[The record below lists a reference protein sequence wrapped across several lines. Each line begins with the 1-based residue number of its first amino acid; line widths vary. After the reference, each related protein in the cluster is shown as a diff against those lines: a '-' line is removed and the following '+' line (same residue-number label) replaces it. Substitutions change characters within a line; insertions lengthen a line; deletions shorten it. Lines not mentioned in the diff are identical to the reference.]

1 LSRKLPG
8 TNKKRLLCGE
18 ISMSGIDDSMK
29 TKLLILSVLFFLL
42 LGSPLAGGESSAKEL
57 GVQPVGVPIFL
68 YHRFGPIAADSMTVT
83 TDVFESQLKY
93 LTTNGYVVI
102 SLRQLVDYHLGK
114 GAPPPSKAVVLTA
127 DDGHK
132 SVYTDMFPLLKK
144 YRVPAA
150 LFIYPSA
157 ISNATYAVTWAQL
170 REMKESGFIDLQ
182 SHTFWHPNFKKDKEK
197 LQPSK
202 YERFV
207 EMQLKKSR
215 ERLEREFGAKV
226 DMLAWPFGISN
237 YHLIDQALK
246 AGYVATFT
254 MERRPVCATD
264 QLRSLP
270 RYLMTHSDKGA
281 FEKILLSG
289 FRR

>member
-1 LSRKLPG
+1 M
-8 TNKKRLLCGE
+8 KKKWLA
-18 ISMSGIDDSMK
+18 
-29 TKLLILSVLFFLL
+29 LSVLFLL
-42 LGSPLAGGESSAKEL
+42 LLWPPSTRGESNGKESE
-57 GVQPVGVPIFL
+57 GRPTGVPIFL

-114 GAPPPSKAVVLTA
+114 GAPPPPKAVVLTA

-197 LQPSK
+197 LQPSE
-202 YERFV
+202 YERFL
-207 EMQLKKSR
+207 EMQLKKSK
-215 ERLEREFGAKV
+215 EKLEREFDAKV
-226 DMLAWPFGISN
+226 DMLAWPFGI
-237 YHLIDQALK
+237 YGDHLIDKALE

-254 MERRPVCATD
+254 MERHHVFATG

-281 FEKILLSG
+281 FENILVSG
-289 FRR
+289 LRR